1 MSTGLSL
8 LPVNCTIPVFYKV
21 FETQSDILRQGL
33 SALDALRAAYPESTP
48 SSVKATYMSPW
59 KSHLLNDDLRD
70 VCDQIRAESEHAC
83 QQHLNVSLQELD
95 AKLVVTDC
103 WCVDYAEGDFTVPHH
118 HFPTTLSAVLYL
130 SVEKDSAPIYFGGTV
145 SVQPKSGALVI
156 FPGILTHSV
165 PVNKSPRKVI
175 ALNMFALSGA
185 Q

>member
-8 LPVNCTIPVFYKV
+8 LPVDCTIPVFYKI
-21 FETQSDILRQGL
+21 FDTQSNILHQGL
-33 SALDALRAAYPESTP
+33 RALDALRAAYPESTP

-70 VCDQIRAESEHAC
+70 VCEQIRAESEHAC
-83 QQHLNVSLQELD
+83 QQHLNVNLKDLG
-95 AKLVVTDC
+95 AKLIVTDC
-103 WCVDYAEGDFTVPHH
+103 WCVDYAENDFTVPHH

-156 FPGILTHSV
+156 FPGILVHSV
-165 PVNKSPRKVI
+165 PPNKSPRKVL
-175 ALNMFALSGA
+175 AMNLLAAASV
-185 Q
+185 